1 MIVMT
6 HGIATDSI
14 YWVLRS
20 DFLGEELE
28 DAKTVRFVRSR
39 VSVSP
44 MADKSSLSEVLPM
57 SQGRGGGK
65 SRLHT
70 REDGILPFL
79 IDRYT
84 LYLWTS
90 PSSSLRSVLCKK

>member
-1 MIVMT
+1 MHLCTISLGTYRASMIVMT

-20 DFLGEELE
+20 AFLGEELE
-28 DAKTVRFVRSR
+28 DAKCKLSLGKTVRFVRSR

-57 SQGRGGGK
+57 SQGRGEG
-65 SRLHT
+65 SRGYQRRRHPAFPG
-70 REDGILPFL
+70 R
-79 IDRYT
+79 
-84 LYLWTS
+84 
-90 PSSSLRSVLCKK
+90 

>member
-20 DFLGEELE
+20 AFLGEELE
-28 DAKTVRFVRSR
+28 DAKCKLSLGKTVRFVRSR
-39 VSVSP
+39 VSVSQ

-57 SQGRGGGK
+57 SQGRGEG
-65 SRLHT
+65 SRGYIPEKTASCLS
-70 REDGILPFL
+70 
-79 IDRYT
+79 
-84 LYLWTS
+84 W
-90 PSSSLRSVLCKK
+90 